1 MSRSSSRAGRSRC
14 CRTRRG
20 AAVPRLRGEDILA
33 RTDGLDAIAEVEAVD
48 WGLVPASHLRFAQI
62 LDIGRIIASLTARPD
77 IDGVVVVQ
85 GTDVLEETAFAW
97 DLVHESDKPVV
108 VVGAMRDAA
117 DPAWDGA
124 RNLRDAVAVA
134 ADPDARDRGVL
145 VAMAGLVLPARDARK
160 THSRALDA
168 FQAPDAG
175 AIGRVVGGR
184 VELGERS
191 ERPPHLPAIP
201 ADAAEP
207 IPIITAVVATDGD
220 LLRAAVERGARGIVV
235 AATGSGNTDPDLLAA
250 AREAMAAGVPVVL
263 VTRCGAGGVAPA
275 YGFPGGGATWQAA
288 GVIMGGTA
296 SGPSARVA
304 LALGLGAGLDDGALR
319 RLIAG

>member
-1 MSRSSSRAGRSRC
+1 MR
-14 CRTRRG
+14 RTR
-20 AAVPRLRGEDILA
+20 P
-33 RTDGLDAIAEVEAVD
+33 
-48 WGLVPASHLRFAQI
+48 
-62 LDIGRIIASLTARPD
+62 
-77 IDGVVVVQ
+77 
-85 GTDVLEETAFAW
+85 GTG
-97 DLVHESDKPVV
+97 HS
-108 VVGAMRDAA
+108 
-117 DPAWDGA
+117 
-124 RNLRDAVAVA
+124 NLRDAVAVA

-145 VAMAGLVLPARDARK
+145 VTMAGLVLAARDARK
-160 THSRALDA
+160 THSRAIDA

-184 VELGERS
+184 VELGERTG
-191 ERPPHLPAIP
+191 RPPHLPVIP

-207 IPIITAVVATDGD
+207 ILIITAVVATDGD

-250 AREAMAAGVPVVL
+250 ARRPWPPACRSCSSAVAGRAASLRPTGSRAAV
-263 VTRCGAGGVAPA
+263 R
-275 YGFPGGGATWQAA
+275 PGTA